1 METWVIVLVDIR
13 SWCSIILKDYEYT
26 VSLTN
31 IYIFLLIKPFI
42 WRRHAL
48 FSTCLYVPIVSWQ
61 EKKHSVDFFF
71 LIMETIMLKCRLKRV
86 FFVLYDA
93 TSSLGAEIKI
103 LFALTIIH
111 VVIGDFVSIM
121 LQPYRF
127 DNF

>member
-1 METWVIVLVDIR
+1 
-13 SWCSIILKDYEYT
+13 
-26 VSLTN
+26 
-31 IYIFLLIKPFI
+31 
-42 WRRHAL
+42 
-48 FSTCLYVPIVSWQ
+48 
-61 EKKHSVDFFF
+61 
-71 LIMETIMLKCRLKRV
+71 MLKCRLKRV

-93 TSSLGAEIKI
+93 TSSLCAEIKI